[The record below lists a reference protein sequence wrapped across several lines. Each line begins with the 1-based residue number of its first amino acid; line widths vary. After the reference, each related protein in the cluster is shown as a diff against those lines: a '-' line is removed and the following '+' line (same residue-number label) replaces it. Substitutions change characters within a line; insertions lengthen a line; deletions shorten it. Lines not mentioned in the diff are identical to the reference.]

1 MLKPRT
7 FTKTGSGQTWTEL
20 IFEQKTFYPQ
30 AEVDAALHDPESPK
44 TALIGAKNAHLS
56 RHFVLQRIIYQD
68 RPWTNIGKAALK
80 KRGRVAFFAALILL
94 RAKVRKR
101 HPFLCRYAVLN
112 TEYIYQ
118 DGLGTNKHRG
128 KFRNQTFPAHKGRP
142 SLCRQAP
149 KARPEALRR
158 RSKAARQAGT
168 ADRRGGAGAKTNAR
182 CQIKSFFASQS
193 IDFCEKLSFLSRQAR
208 GDLKYRNHLKHRE

>member
-1 MLKPRT
+1 MLHSTTLKAQRLRSSVR
-7 FTKTGSGQTWTEL
+7 KTHIFRAILYCKGS
-20 IFEQKTFYPQ
+20 FR
-30 AEVDAALHDPESPK
+30 V
-44 TALIGAKNAHLS
+44 
-56 RHFVLQRIIYQD
+56 YQG

-80 KRGRVAFFAALILL
+80 KRGRVAFFAALIVL

-112 TEYIYQ
+112 TEHIYQ

-168 ADRRGGAGAKTNAR
+168 ADRRGGAGAKTNKIVL
-182 CQIKSFFASQS
+182 CVS
-193 IDFCEKLSFLSRQAR
+193 ID
-208 GDLKYRNHLKHRE
+208 